1 MKPHTVSQKEN
12 ESSSETKLKSWKI
25 ALLTDREF
33 KIVVMKKLTNL
44 QENSGRQFS
53 ELRNTINE
61 KMKYFDKDIKSLK
74 KNHTEVLELTVSIN
88 EMKMH

>member
-1 MKPHTVSQKEN
+1 
-12 ESSSETKLKSWKI
+12 
-25 ALLTDREF
+25 
-33 KIVVMKKLTNL
+33 MKKLTKL

-74 KNHTEVLELTVSIN
+74 KNHTEVLELSVSIN